1 MDFPQNPTIYKKI
14 EEIMEN
20 NYNLFVCAHKEF
32 GCRLT
37 NPNYTILCGKNDDIK
52 ADVPIVHIDDELAN
66 LGFSE
71 WQKFYH
77 IWKHMEVKDYVG
89 LMHYRRVLL
98 LGDDIN
104 NIPPMEDLF
113 KDCDIIVGEVL
124 RTNIY
129 QHYNGCHNIQDL
141 DDCIGI
147 IKSDYPEY
155 AEACD
160 RAIHGNRFI
169 ICNTCLLKKEDFY
182 DLCEFMFGVLFKFCE
197 KNGIDPSSDD
207 SFRAHKDKLPKKNEY
222 QTRSA
227 AYLSERLF
235 NVWVEKHQFR
245 IKSVKV
251 VDGGIGNR

>member
-1 MDFPQNPTIYKKI
+1 M
-14 EEIMEN
+14 EE

-113 KDCDIIVGEVL
+113 KDCDIIVGEIL
-124 RTNIY
+124 HCNIRSQY
-129 QHYNGCHNIQDL
+129 QMCHNIKDL
-141 DDCIGI
+141 EDCIDI
-147 IKSDYPEY
+147 IKTDYPDY
-155 AEACD
+155 ADACD
-160 RAIHGNRFI
+160 RAINGNRFI
-169 ICNTCLLKKEDFY
+169 ICNTYVLRKDDFY
-182 DLCEFMFGVLFKFCE
+182 DLCHFMFGVLFKFCE
-197 KNGIDPSSDD
+197 RNGIDPTDD
-207 SFRAHKDKLPKKNEY
+207 ASFRAYADRGSKGGEY
-222 QTRSA
+222 QSRVCA
-227 AYLSERLF
+227 FLSERLF

-245 IKSVKV
+245 IKSVKD
-251 VDGGIGNR
+251 VDGGVGNR